1 MVVKKLLLD
10 LVFCLFVCLFVLCVG
25 RGRFVVDVVLRVC
38 VVFLFVWFVLF
49 SVRECSTCVS
59 DDCIFLLSDYTPL
72 DLQLTVLASSIVYA
86 FMLVCNVWSCV

>member
-10 LVFCLFVCLFVLCVG
+10 LVFCLFVCLFCVWGGDVLLLMLFC
-25 RGRFVVDVVLRVC
+25 VC
-38 VVFLFVWFVLF
+38 VFFVCLFVWFVLF